1 MRYWE
6 GESVA
11 VWRRRWNVPHVEV
24 HESLPST
31 NERARE
37 LARDGAAPFS
47 VVIAEAQTAGKG
59 RSGKRWDSPA
69 GMGLWLS
76 FLLRVGSSGE
86 ATLGDAALGDAALG
100 DAALGD
106 SALGDAALVP
116 ILVGIAV
123 ARAIEALC
131 PTSAPGIKWPNDVE
145 LDGRKVA
152 GILCEGE
159 GVGTLVVGIGVNV
172 RQSEGDFAP
181 TLHGRA
187 ISLAAAGCRVDR
199 GELARALLTEARLLL
214 DPLPGLFD
222 EALRRELGRRDT
234 LIGRMVNTDAGPEG
248 RAMGISSDGALR
260 VEVDGVSTTIR
271 SGSVRVDARAVGKS
285 NVKQPGEG

>member
-11 VWRRRWNVPHVEV
+11 VWRRRWNVPQVEV

-37 LARDGAAPFS
+37 LARDRAAPFS

-76 FLLRVGSSGE
+76 FLLSVRSAGE
-86 ATLGDAALGDAALG
+86 AT
-100 DAALGD
+100 
-106 SALGDAALVP
+106 LVP

-123 ARAIEALC
+123 ARAIETVC

-145 LDGRKVA
+145 LNGRKVS

-159 GVGTLVVGIGVNV
+159 GVGTLVVGIGINV

-187 ISLAAAGCRVDR
+187 ISLEAAGCRVDR
-199 GELARALLTEARLLL
+199 GELARALLAEARLVL
-214 DPLPGLFD
+214 DPLPGLLD
-222 EALRRELGRRDT
+222 DGLRRELGRRDT
-234 LIGRMVNTDAGPEG
+234 LIGRMVSTDTGLEG
-248 RAMGISSDGALR
+248 RALGISSDGALL
-260 VEVDGVSTTIR
+260 VEVDGVSTKVR
-271 SGSVRVDARAVGKS
+271 AGSIRVDSRRS
-285 NVKQPGEG
+285 QNRT

>member
-11 VWRRRWNVPHVEV
+11 VWRRRWNVPQVEA

-76 FLLRVGSSGE
+76 FLLRVRSPGE
-86 ATLGDAALGDAALG
+86 PT
-100 DAALGD
+100 
-106 SALGDAALVP
+106 LVP
-116 ILVGIAV
+116 ILVGLAV
-123 ARAIEALC
+123 ARAIEAVC
-131 PTSAPGIKWPNDVE
+131 PTSVPGIKWPNDVE

-159 GVGTLVVGIGVNV
+159 GAGTLVVGIGVNV
-172 RQSEGDFAP
+172 RQSESDFAP
-181 TLHGRA
+181 TLRGRA
-187 ISLAAAGCRVDR
+187 VSLEAAGCRVHR
-199 GELARALLTEARLLL
+199 GDLARALLAEARLVL
-214 DPLPGLFD
+214 DPLPGFLD
-222 EALRRELGRRDT
+222 EGSRRELGRRDT
-234 LIGRMVNTDAGPEG
+234 LIGRMVSTDAGLEG
-248 RAMGISSDGALR
+248 RAMGIATDGTLL
-260 VEVDGVSTTIR
+260 VEVDGVSTTVR
-271 SGSVRVDARAVGKS
+271 AGSVWVDSRRS
-285 NVKQPGEG
+285 RSRT